1 MAGYILRRILEV
13 IPTVLMVL
21 TLVFFALRIMPGD
34 PAVAALGDF
43 AAPEAIEAFRE
54 KLGLN
59 RPLYVQYF
67 SFIGQALTADFG
79 VSMNNNTSVNG
90 LLAQALPHTIVLG
103 LTATAIGIIVG
114 IPFGAMTAVHRN
126 GKLDGL
132 GRVFALIGF
141 SLPEFY
147 FGVLLII
154 VFSLHLDWFPMLG
167 AGKGFVDQ
175 AHHLVLPAITLGV
188 VMAAFVMRLTRSSLL
203 EVLRRDYVRTARGK
217 GVPER
222 WVIFK
227 HALRNAL
234 IPVTT
239 GLGIYLL
246 TTLSGTITVELVFS
260 RPGLGTMLI
269 SGVSARDYTVV
280 QAGLVVFAFFV
291 VCVNLLTD
299 LLCAAIDPRI
309 ALR

>member
-147 FGVLLII
+147 FGVLLIM

-167 AGKGFVDQ
+167 AGTGFVDQ

>member
-1 MAGYILRRILEV
+1 MAGYILRRCLEV
-13 IPTVLMVL
+13 IPTILLVL
-21 TLVFFALRIMPGD
+21 TLVFLALRIMPGD
-34 PAVAALGDF
+34 PALAALGDF
-43 AAPEAIEAFRE
+43 ATPEAIAMFRE

-59 RPLYVQYF
+59 QPLWQQYLA
-67 SFIGQALTADFG
+67 FIGNALTADFG
-79 VSMNNNTSVNG
+79 RSMSNNASINE
-90 LLAQALPHTIVLG
+90 LLAQALPHTIALG
-103 LTATAIGIIVG
+103 LAATVIGIIIG
-114 IPFGAMTAVHRN
+114 LPMGAMTAVNRN

-141 SLPEFY
+141 SLPDFY
-147 FGVLLII
+147 FGVLLLL

-167 AGKGFVDQ
+167 GGKGFLDQ
-175 AHHLVLPAITLGV
+175 LHHLVLPSITLGV

-203 EVLRRDYVRTARGK
+203 EVLRRDYIRTARGK
-217 GVPER
+217 GVAER

-260 RPGLGTMLI
+260 RPGLGTLLI
-269 SGVSARDYTVV
+269 SGVSARDYTLV

-291 VCVNLLTD
+291 VAVNLLTD

-309 ALR
+309 TLK

>member
-1 MAGYILRRILEV
+1 MAGYILRRVSEV
-13 IPTVLMVL
+13 VPTVLLVL
-21 TLVFFALRIMPGD
+21 TLVFLALRVMPGD
-34 PAVAALGDF
+34 PAVAALGEF
-43 AAPEAIEAFRE
+43 ATPDAIAAFRD

-59 RPLYVQYF
+59 DPLWMQYI
-67 SFIGQALTADFG
+67 SFVGHALTLDFG
-79 VSMNNNTSVNG
+79 QSMANGSPITG
-90 LLAQALPHTIVLG
+90 LLAQALPYTITLA
-103 LTATAIGIIVG
+103 LSATLIGIIIG
-114 IPFGAMTAVHRN
+114 LPLGAVTAVKR
-126 GKLDGL
+126 GTAVDGF
-132 GRVFALIGF
+132 GRVFALVGF
-141 SLPEFY
+141 SLPDFY
-147 FGVLLII
+147 MGVLLLL
-154 VFSLHLDWFPMLG
+154 VFSLQLGWFPMLG
-167 AGKGFVDQ
+167 GGKGFVDQ
-175 AHHLVLPAITLGV
+175 VHHLVLPAITLGLV
-188 VMAAFVMRLTRSSLL
+188 LAAFVMRLTRSSLL

-217 GVPER
+217 GVAER

-260 RPGLGTMLI
+260 RPGLGTLLI
-269 SGVSARDYTVV
+269 GGVTARDYTLV

-291 VCVNLLTD
+291 VGVNLLTD

>member
-1 MAGYILRRILEV
+1 MAGYILRRCLEV
-13 IPTVLMVL
+13 VPTVLLVL
-21 TLVFFALRIMPGD
+21 TLVFLALRIMPGD

-43 AAPEAIEAFRE
+43 ATPDAIALFRE

-59 RPLYVQYF
+59 KPLWAQYWDF
-67 SFIGQALTADFG
+67 VGQALTADFG
-79 VSMNNNTSVNG
+79 RSMTNNASINE
-90 LLAQALPHTIVLG
+90 LLAQALPHTIALG
-103 LTATAIGIIVG
+103 LAATLIGIVIG
-114 IPFGAMTAVHRN
+114 IPLGAMTAVHRN

-141 SLPEFY
+141 SLPDFY
-147 FGVLLII
+147 FGVLLIL

-167 AGKGFVDQ
+167 GGKGLVDQ
-175 AHHLVLPAITLGV
+175 LHHLVLPSITLGV

-203 EVLRRDYVRTARGK
+203 EVLRRDYIRTARGK
-217 GVPER
+217 GVAEG

-260 RPGLGTMLI
+260 RPGLGTLLI
-269 SGVSARDYTVV
+269 SGVSARDYTLV

-291 VCVNLLTD
+291 VVVNLLTD

-309 ALR
+309 TLR

>member
-1 MAGYILRRILEV
+1 MIGYIFRRLLEV
-13 IPTVLMVL
+13 IPTVLLVL

-34 PAVAALGDF
+34 PAIAALGEF
-43 AAPEAIEAFRE
+43 ATPDAIARFRE

-59 RPLYVQYF
+59 QPLYMQYF
-67 SFIGQALTADFG
+67 SFIAQSLTTNFGNSMNNGAPIGDLLGQALPYTI
-79 VSMNNNTSVNG
+79 S
-90 LLAQALPHTIVLG
+90 LALA
-103 LTATAIGIIVG
+103 ATLIGIAIGL
-114 IPFGAMTAVHRN
+114 PLGAMTAVHRN
-126 GKLDGL
+126 GKTDTL
-132 GRVFALIGF
+132 GRLFALIGF
-141 SLPEFY
+141 SLPDFY
-147 FGVLLII
+147 FGILLLL

-167 AGKGFVDQ
+167 GGKGFLDQ
-175 AHHLVLPAITLGV
+175 LHHLVLPAITLGL
-188 VMAAFVMRLTRSSLL
+188 VMAAFIMRLTRSSLL
-203 EVLRRDYVRTARGK
+203 EVLKRDYVRTARGK

-239 GLGIYLL
+239 GMGIYLL

-260 RPGLGTMLI
+260 RPGLGTLLI
-269 SGVSARDYTVV
+269 GGVSARDYTLV

-291 VCVNLLTD
+291 VVVNLLTD

>member
-1 MAGYILRRILEV
+1 MAGYILRRCLEV
-13 IPTVLMVL
+13 IPTILLVL
-21 TLVFFALRIMPGD
+21 TLVFLALRIMPGD
-34 PAVAALGDF
+34 PALAALGDF
-43 AAPEAIEAFRE
+43 ATPEAIALFRE

-59 RPLYVQYF
+59 QPLWQQYF
-67 SFIGQALTADFG
+67 AFIGNALTADFG
-79 VSMNNNTSVNG
+79 RSMSNNASINE
-90 LLAQALPHTIVLG
+90 LLAQALPHTIALG
-103 LTATAIGIIVG
+103 LAATVIGIIIG
-114 IPFGAMTAVHRN
+114 LPMGAMTAVHRN

-141 SLPEFY
+141 SLPDFY
-147 FGVLLII
+147 FGVLLLL

-167 AGKGFVDQ
+167 GGKGFLDQ
-175 AHHLVLPAITLGV
+175 LHHLVLPSITLGV

-217 GVPER
+217 GVAER

-260 RPGLGTMLI
+260 RPGLGTLLI
-269 SGVSARDYTVV
+269 SGVSARDYTLV

-291 VCVNLLTD
+291 VVVNLLTD

-309 ALR
+309 TLK

>member
-1 MAGYILRRILEV
+1 MAGYILRRCLEV
-13 IPTVLMVL
+13 IPTILLVL
-21 TLVFFALRIMPGD
+21 TLVFLALRIMPGD
-34 PAVAALGDF
+34 PALAALGDF
-43 AAPEAIEAFRE
+43 ATPEAIEMFRE

-59 RPLYVQYF
+59 QPLWQQYF
-67 SFIGQALTADFG
+67 AFIGNALTADFG
-79 VSMNNNTSVNG
+79 RSMSNNASINE
-90 LLAQALPHTIVLG
+90 LLAQALPHTIALG
-103 LTATAIGIIVG
+103 LAATVIGIIIG
-114 IPFGAMTAVHRN
+114 LPMGAMTAVNRN

-141 SLPEFY
+141 SLPDFY
-147 FGVLLII
+147 FGVLLLL

-167 AGKGFVDQ
+167 GGKGFLDQ
-175 AHHLVLPAITLGV
+175 LHHLVLPSITLGV

-203 EVLRRDYVRTARGK
+203 EVLRRDYIRTARGK
-217 GVPER
+217 GVAER

-260 RPGLGTMLI
+260 RPGLGTLLI
-269 SGVSARDYTVV
+269 SGVSARDYTLV

-291 VCVNLLTD
+291 VAVNLLTD

-309 ALR
+309 TLK

>member
-1 MAGYILRRILEV
+1 MAGYILRRVSEV
-13 IPTVLMVL
+13 IPTVFLVL
-21 TLVFFALRIMPGD
+21 TLVFLALRVMPGD
-34 PAVAALGDF
+34 PAVAALGEF
-43 AAPEAIEAFRE
+43 ATPDAIAAFRE

-59 RPLYVQYF
+59 DPLWMQYI
-67 SFIGQALTADFG
+67 SFVGHALTLDFG
-79 VSMNNNTSVNG
+79 RSMANG
-90 LLAQALPHTIVLG
+90 SPITQLLAQALPYTIALALSATLIGIVIGLPLG
-103 LTATAIGIIVG
+103 AATAVKRD
-114 IPFGAMTAVHRN
+114 TAV
-126 GKLDGL
+126 DGF

-141 SLPEFY
+141 SLPDFY
-147 FGVLLII
+147 MGVLLLL
-154 VFSLHLDWFPMLG
+154 VFSLRLGWFPMLG
-167 AGKGFVDQ
+167 GGSGFLDQ
-175 AHHLVLPAITLGV
+175 LHHLVLPAITLGL

-217 GVPER
+217 GVAER

-260 RPGLGTMLI
+260 RPGLGTLLI
-269 SGVSARDYTVV
+269 GGVTARDYTLV

-291 VCVNLLTD
+291 VGVNLMTD

>member
-1 MAGYILRRILEV
+1 MVGYILRRVLEV
-13 IPTVLMVL
+13 IPTVILVL
-21 TLVFFALRIMPGD
+21 TIVFLALRIMPGD

-43 AAPEAIEAFRE
+43 ATPDAIALFRE
-54 KLGLN
+54 RLGLN
-59 RPLYVQYF
+59 QPLWQQYL
-67 SFIGQALTADFG
+67 SFVGQSLTADFG
-79 VSMNNNTSVNG
+79 RSMSNNASIND
-90 LLAQALPHTIVLG
+90 LLAQALPYTITLG
-103 LTATAIGIIVG
+103 LAATLIGIVIG
-114 IPFGAMTAVHRN
+114 IPLGAMTAVHRG
-126 GKLDGL
+126 GKVDGF

-141 SLPEFY
+141 SLPDFY
-147 FGVLLII
+147 FGVLLILA
-154 VFSLHLDWFPMLG
+154 FSLHLDWFPMLG
-167 AGKGFVDQ
+167 GGKGFVDQ
-175 AHHLVLPAITLGV
+175 LHHLVLPAITLGV

-203 EVLRRDYVRTARGK
+203 EILRRDYIRTARGK
-217 GVPER
+217 GVAER

-260 RPGLGTMLI
+260 RPGLGTLLI
-269 SGVSARDYTVV
+269 SGVSARDYTLV

-291 VCVNLLTD
+291 VAVNLLTD

-309 ALR
+309 TLK

>member
-1 MAGYILRRILEV
+1 MAGYILRRCLEV
-13 IPTVLMVL
+13 IPTILLVL
-21 TLVFFALRIMPGD
+21 TLVFLALRIMPGD
-34 PAVAALGDF
+34 PALAALGDF
-43 AAPEAIEAFRE
+43 ATPEAIALFRE

-59 RPLYVQYF
+59 QPLWQQYF
-67 SFIGQALTADFG
+67 AFIGNALTADFG
-79 VSMNNNTSVNG
+79 RSMSNNASINE
-90 LLAQALPHTIVLG
+90 LLAQALPHTIALG
-103 LTATAIGIIVG
+103 LAATVIGIIIG
-114 IPFGAMTAVHRN
+114 LPMGAMTAVHRN

-141 SLPEFY
+141 SLPDFY
-147 FGVLLII
+147 FGVLLLL

-167 AGKGFVDQ
+167 GGKGFLDQ
-175 AHHLVLPAITLGV
+175 LHHLVLPSITLGV

-203 EVLRRDYVRTARGK
+203 EVLRRDYIRTARGK
-217 GVPER
+217 GVAER

-260 RPGLGTMLI
+260 RPGLGTLLI
-269 SGVSARDYTVV
+269 SGVSARDYTLV

-291 VCVNLLTD
+291 VAVNLLTD

-309 ALR
+309 TLK